1 MRHWLLLCF
10 ALTGCPATDDQVVN
24 TLTNM
29 GFSEVDLLSCTDKT
43 TLQQKD
49 AQIAELQMVKNM
61 AKRGVFAYGSMLKV
75 NCWVRTDGRVTYSP
89 RLQPARSLQE
99 IMRAAADLV

>member
-29 GFSEVDLLSCTDKT
+29 GFSEVDLLSCTDKA
-43 TLQQKD
+43 TLHIKD
-49 AQIAELQMVKNM
+49 PSCIIIV
-61 AKRGVFAYGSMLKV
+61 
-75 NCWVRTDGRVTYSP
+75 
-89 RLQPARSLQE
+89 
-99 IMRAAADLV
+99 

>member
-29 GFSEVDLLSCTDKT
+29 GFSAVVKGDPVLWGCSRGEIGSHFTATNPHGSRVAGLVCCGGYLPLNKGCT
-43 TLQQKD
+43 
-49 AQIAELQMVKNM
+49 
-61 AKRGVFAYGSMLKV
+61 
-75 NCWVRTDGRVTYSP
+75 VRF
-89 RLQPARSLQE
+89 
-99 IMRAAADLV
+99 